1 MPWTFNPFSG
11 TFDQKGSGG
20 GGSVL
25 EGEVATFAD
34 LPQTAGTPPVGSSYL
49 VRESTGVWL
58 VNRRQAGIY
67 IRTNNT
73 GVRADDWSYGGD
85 FPVQSVNGET
95 GAVTLDAADV
105 GALQSQY
112 SIETFIYSAL
122 STATL
127 PARRNARWT
136 VDFIVSGGTR
146 TLNLPSTNVL
156 VGDRIHVALTAPAG
170 TTVIVIKPQPGS
182 PLTLATLSG
191 GSRFVFGAEVTQIV
205 GGTPVWQSLGE
216 LQASVGAIPATSSAV
231 GTIGSFVFAEQ
242 FMYVCIAPDT
252 WRRVPVAAF

>member
-1 MPWTFNPFSG
+1 MGETITIRTGAATEVIKVIEQGPQGPAGPAG
-11 TFDQKGSGG
+11 TGLETLTTQGDMLYRDASGG
-20 GGSVL
+20 QRLSIG
-25 EGEVATFAD
+25 
-34 LPQTAGTPPVGSSYL
+34 TAGQILKVNAGATAPEWGAAPAS
-49 VRESTGVWL
+49 GV
-58 VNRRQAGIY
+58 
-67 IRTNNT
+67 
-73 GVRADDWSYGGD
+73 S
-85 FPVQSVNGET
+85 SVNGET
-95 GAVTLDAADV
+95 GEVTLDAADV

-112 SIETFIYSAL
+112 SIETFIYDAL

-127 PARRNARWT
+127 PARRNVRWT
-136 VDFIVSGGTR
+136 VDFTVSGGTR
-146 TLNLPSTNVL
+146 TLNLPSANVL

-170 TTVIVIKPQPGS
+170 TTVIVRKPQPGS

-252 WRRVPVAAF
+252 WRRVPIAAF